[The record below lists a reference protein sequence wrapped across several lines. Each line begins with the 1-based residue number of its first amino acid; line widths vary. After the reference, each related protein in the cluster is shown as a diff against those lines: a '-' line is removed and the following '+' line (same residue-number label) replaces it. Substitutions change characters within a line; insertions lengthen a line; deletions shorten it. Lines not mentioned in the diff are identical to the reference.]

1 MRFAK
6 KASVQNFVCQNIFD
20 VFFTC
25 EYKFVSN
32 MDFILSKAPI
42 AKSNSVCYSSIN
54 IYFPFNSFINWNF
67 CF

>member
-25 EYKFVSN
+25 EYKFVSD
-32 MDFILSKAPI
+32 MDFILSKAPM
-42 AKSNSVCYSSIN
+42 SL
-54 IYFPFNSFINWNF
+54 
-67 CF
+67 